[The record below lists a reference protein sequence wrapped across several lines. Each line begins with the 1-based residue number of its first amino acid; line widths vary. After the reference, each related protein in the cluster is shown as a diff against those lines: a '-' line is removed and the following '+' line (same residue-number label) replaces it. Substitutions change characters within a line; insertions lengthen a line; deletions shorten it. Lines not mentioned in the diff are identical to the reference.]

1 MGGNELLAVLKTDV
15 LFIELRELRLSGL
28 LEMNPSRCD
37 LGCDLGAWS
46 CWQLLAWRAARGCA
60 TAWGIYSSLLLEYD
74 ALLISH
80 ILGDPSSYWP

>member
-1 MGGNELLAVLKTDV
+1 MGGNELLAVFKTDV
-15 LFIELRELRLSGL
+15 LFTELRELRLSGL

-37 LGCDLGAWS
+37 LGAWS

-60 TAWGIYSSLLLEYD
+60 ITWGTYSSLLLEYD

-80 ILGDPSSYWP
+80 ILGDPNLHWL